1 MCNVYK
7 SIPCHRYYACH
18 QTYYIL
24 FVPKK
29 NLVSSFVRHSL
40 WSFGK
45 GLFFDLN
52 HDTSYTDISRW
63 MKIYISKKEII
74 KTSNNLKLKI
84 KENKSFIFS
93 LLTSSVSEY
102 VHSTI
107 FAHELPW
114 TLKKNKD
121 KNNCRCGPCCTG
133 ATGRP
138 LVTDLKRELRTELG
152 KEVLRKC
159 GQRSD
164 YRDTTDL

>member
-1 MCNVYK
+1 MFIDQISQSAILIWDTTWWIDKPSFTSLITSCLCPRK
-7 SIPCHRYYACH
+7 
-18 QTYYIL
+18 IL
-24 FVPKK
+24 F
-29 NLVSSFVRHSL
+29 LRSL

-107 FAHELPW
+107 FAHELPC
-114 TLKKNKD
+114 TLKKRTKITVVAD
-121 KNNCRCGPCCTG
+121 HVAG
-133 ATGRP
+133 ATGRH

-152 KEVLRKC
+152 KEVLRKW
-159 GQRSD
+159 GQVV
-164 YRDTTDL
+164 L